1 METLDIKV
9 FQAEVNQRKAD
20 ALAEQNAAIAAA
32 NARNKEDVAWA
43 NSWKK
48 ENTDFLARMLKDKQ
62 ISKADHDNEVKSINA
77 QHASYVKDF
86 KFSLDTAIS
95 GAKEYYTGQV
105 KEADLYLKDRQ
116 ADIAREQAD
125 LKKQFETQKQLA
137 AQAQKNAL
145 ADLAFEKALYAPAD
159 YTKKVA
165 EVNADYA
172 RINDALATA
181 YTTIQTAD
189 QDRRSQYIGGGIGSL
204 SYSQE
209 LLAKS
214 KAALPPPTPV
224 PGASEALPAP
234 LKLSTN
240 MPTAISGPA
249 PSPVSTPSQLTGT
262 GAAPTTISAEE
273 QARARAAITSG
284 IGTSPALPSFPTMP
298 SAPTGPQQPPPTG
311 PSPYGDIFSKEQQF
325 PSLLEGASNPYMQQQ
340 PLVPNLTP
348 QPLQAGGTFPGLQ
361 QTTGQTMPAQPALP
375 ALTTGTGIVP
385 TNPYLDAYQGMVQS
399 ARPPEEEVPGV
410 PTPVAPVTSP
420 VAQTTGMF

>member
-1 METLDIKV
+1 
-9 FQAEVNQRKAD
+9 
-20 ALAEQNAAIAAA
+20 
-32 NARNKEDVAWA
+32 
-43 NSWKK
+43 
-48 ENTDFLARMLKDKQ
+48 
-62 ISKADHDNEVKSINA
+62 
-77 QHASYVKDF
+77 
-86 KFSLDTAIS
+86 
-95 GAKEYYTGQV
+95 
-105 KEADLYLKDRQ
+105 
-116 ADIAREQAD
+116 
-125 LKKQFETQKQLA
+125 
-137 AQAQKNAL
+137 
-145 ADLAFEKALYAPAD
+145 
-159 YTKKVA
+159 
-165 EVNADYA
+165 
-172 RINDALATA
+172 
-181 YTTIQTAD
+181 
-189 QDRRSQYIGGGIGSL
+189 
-204 SYSQE
+204 

-214 KAALPPPTPV
+214 KAALPPPTPA
-224 PGASEALPAP
+224 PGTPEALPAP

-249 PSPVSTPSQLTGT
+249 PSPVATPSQLTGT

-361 QTTGQTMPAQPALP
+361 QTTGQTMPAQPAL
-375 ALTTGTGIVP
+375 TTGTGIVP